1 MSLAQVWSGVF
12 FGISF
17 VNYVSIFV
25 NDLEMK
31 ILWKMVNTVHHYC
44 ACFLQCPGGAF
55 TPNVRT
61 TKEFPDDVVTFIR
74 NHPLMFNPIYPINKR
89 PLIIRIGAD
98 YKYTKIAV
106 DRVNAADGRYHVL
119 FLGTG
124 KRNLAAFFFLCCNG
138 ICNQLWVLQFTA
150 FRNISLNVCNLQKY
164 YRKLWIMFSL
174 LSMHFSICYRHQLC
188 ARDTIYWS

>member
-1 MSLAQVWSGVF
+1 
-12 FGISF
+12 
-17 VNYVSIFV
+17 
-25 NDLEMK
+25 MK
-31 ILWKMVNTVHHYC
+31 TLWKMVSVVQHYC

-55 TPNVRT
+55 TPNMRT

-74 NHPLMFNPIYPINKR
+74 NHPLMFNPIYPIHKR

-124 KRNLAAFFFLCCNG
+124 KTNLAAFIFLCCNI
-138 ICNQLWVLQFTA
+138 ICNQLWLLQFTA
-150 FRNISLNVCNLQKY
+150 FRSIFFNVCNLQKCN
-164 YRKLWIMFSL
+164 RNPWITFFL
-174 LSMHFSICYRHQLC
+174 LSVRFSICYRRQLC
-188 ARDTIYWS
+188 ARNTVYWS

>member
-1 MSLAQVWSGVF
+1 MKTLRKL
-12 FGISF
+12 
-17 VNYVSIFV
+17 VSA
-25 NDLEMK
+25 
-31 ILWKMVNTVHHYC
+31 VHHYC

-74 NHPLMFNPIYPINKR
+74 NHPLMFNPIYPIHKR

-124 KRNLAAFFFLCCNG
+124 KTNLANFLCCNV
-138 ICNQLWVLQFTA
+138 ICNQLRFLKLTA
-150 FRNISLNVCNLQKY
+150 FRNICLKFAIHRNGIEVMNYVLFTFCA
-164 YRKLWIMFSL
+164 FSYL
-174 LSMHFSICYRHQLC
+174 L
-188 ARDTIYWS
+188 